1 MAEDATSQT
10 ENATDESMLT
20 VIIAFTMNVL
30 VAIAKTIAAA
40 ITGSAAM
47 VAEAAHSWA
56 DAGNEVFLLI
66 AERRGG
72 RGRDLRHPFG
82 YGRETYIWSM
92 FAAFGLFTVGAVVSV
107 MHGISALTAPEDE
120 TNYTVGYIVLAIAA
134 VLEGISFLQS
144 VRQAR
149 AGGRRL
155 SMHPLRFVS
164 RTSNTTLRAVF
175 AEDAAALIG
184 LAIAASAMALHQ
196 ITGNP
201 MWDAVGSILVGILL
215 GVIAVFLIQRNGEFL
230 LGKPVLPTIRV
241 QFLRALLEHKEID
254 RVTYLHV
261 EYVGPNQYYL
271 VAAVDLVGDQVEHTV
286 AVHLRA
292 LEAEIERNPAVIE
305 AVLTLA
311 TAEEPTLTL
320 PDLFDPQT
328 TTRPTGRSRSG
339 ASESPKA

>member
-1 MAEDATSQT
+1 MT
-10 ENATDESMLT
+10 T
-20 VIIAFTMNVL
+20 VVLAFVMNVL

-40 ITGSAAM
+40 MTGSAAM
-47 VAEAAHSWA
+47 VAEASHSWA
-56 DAGNEVFLLI
+56 DAGNEIFLLI
-66 AERRGG
+66 AERRGR

-107 MHGISALTAPEDE
+107 MHGISALTAPEEE
-120 TNYTVGYIVLAIAA
+120 TNYTIGYIVLAIAA
-134 VLEGISFLQS
+134 VLEGTSFLQS

-149 AGGRRL
+149 AGGRRM

-175 AEDAAALIG
+175 AEDAVALVG
-184 LAIAASAMALHQ
+184 LTIAGAAMAMHQ
-196 ITGNP
+196 VTGNP
-201 MWDAVGSILVGILL
+201 VWDAVGSILVGILL

-230 LGKPVLPTIRV
+230 LGKPVLPGIRV
-241 QFLRALLEHKEID
+241 EFLRALLGHVEID

-286 AVHLRA
+286 AVRLRA
-292 LEAEIERNPAVIE
+292 FEAELEKNPTVVE
-305 AVLTLA
+305 AVLTLS
-311 TAEEPTLTL
+311 TPDEPTLTL
-320 PDLFDPQT
+320 PEVLNP
-328 TTRPTGRSRSG
+328 RSTMYPPGDRRSKVPE
-339 ASESPKA
+339 ESPEGGSRTS

>member
-1 MAEDATSQT
+1 
-10 ENATDESMLT
+10 MLT
-20 VIIAFTMNVL
+20 VVLAFAMNVL
-30 VAIAKTIAAA
+30 VAIAKTFAAFL
-40 ITGSAAM
+40 TGSAAM

-107 MHGISALTAPEDE
+107 MHGISALTATEE
-120 TNYTVGYIVLAIAA
+120 EANYTVGYIVLAIAA
-134 VLEGISFLQS
+134 LLEGISFLQS

-184 LAIAASAMALHQ
+184 LAIAAAAMAAHQ

-201 MWDAVGSILVGILL
+201 VWDAVGSILVGILL

-230 LGKPVLPTIRV
+230 LGKPVLPEIRV
-241 QFLRALLEHKEID
+241 RFLRGLLEHKEIE

-286 AVHLRA
+286 AVRLRA
-292 LEAEIERNPAVIE
+292 LEAEIEQNPTVIE

-311 TAEEPTLTL
+311 TAEEPTLAL
-320 PDLFDPQT
+320 PQPP
-328 TTRPTGRSRSG
+328 TRR
-339 ASESPKA
+339 

>member
-10 ENATDESMLT
+10 ETATDESMLT

>member
-10 ENATDESMLT
+10 GTATDESMLT

-56 DAGNEVFLLI
+56 DAGNEIFLLI

-230 LGKPVLPTIRV
+230 LGKPVLPAIRV

-328 TTRPTGRSRSG
+328 TTRPTGRNRSG